1 MSDKNIW
8 SWWIVPSH
16 LRTKQAQVKDG
27 FPHLLVVQK
36 SQNVFLVFTDS
47 PLRNDDPALEKSR
60 HKTQRCTCGF
70 VFRFRSI
77 LCAAAATA
85 AAWASACCSAFGDMP
100 CDNSSWWLNHPL
112 EKYDRQN
119 GFIFPKDRG
128 ENKTYLK
135 PPSLIGNTSS
145 IRVHFPASYVSW
157 SRSVIVD
164 APLELHPK
172 ELRKFRVSEERFG
185 QLLSPLK
192 IGSES

>member
-1 MSDKNIW
+1 M
-8 SWWIVPSH
+8 PSH

-27 FPHLLVVQK
+27 FLQLLVGIQK
-36 SQNVFLVFTDS
+36 SQNVFVQYSLIHH
-47 PLRNDDPALEKSR
+47 LEMTTPSKNGR

-100 CDNSSWWLNHPL
+100 CDNSNWWLNHPL

-119 GFIFPKDRG
+119 GFIFPKDWG

-135 PPSLIGNTSS
+135 PPPQ
-145 IRVHFPASYVSW
+145 RVEKVSKPNKGW
-157 SRSVIVD
+157 DSARNC
-164 APLELHPK
+164 
-172 ELRKFRVSEERFG
+172 
-185 QLLSPLK
+185 
-192 IGSES
+192 